1 MRHYFHSQL
10 LQPGA
15 EPRASSSA
23 VAPPF
28 CLFKFSCCC
37 MAFYHAFL
45 CLLNRCGVIFIVR
58 CCNLEPSHV
67 RTRQL
72 MRRHFFLVQLLV
84 HGGLPCISTCAD
96 LLQRFIVSCCYMA
109 LQHVSWSSAVATW
122 RLAMCFYVSWF
133 VATLFFQ
140 VSYCDIA
147 FQHVTNSADAPPC
160 CFLKFSCLKKAG
172 DSAVLCQLKLCWSS
186 AVATWFLTTCFYFS

>member
-1 MRHYFHSQL
+1 MRRYFHSPL

-15 EPRASSSA
+15 EPRAYSA
-23 VAPPF
+23 ADAPP
-28 CLFKFSCCC
+28 
-37 MAFYHAFL
+37 
-45 CLLNRCGVIFIVR
+45 
-58 CCNLEPSHV
+58 
-67 RTRQL
+67 
-72 MRRHFFLVQLLV
+72 FFLVQLSV

-186 AVATWFLTTCFYFS
+186 VVATWFLTTCFYFSWWCYGWYNDIQLLVNMFCLH